1 MAVRLRGV
9 VSEAQELVPI
19 YAVMLV
25 VIAANAAL
33 QGNLVANGNL
43 TDLLV
48 QLAPYIL
55 AAMAQTLVMLL
66 AGIDLS
72 VGAMMSLASTL
83 LATHLGHGSVDLVV
97 ILVVLA
103 LTGALGALTGVLIAV
118 LRLPAIVVTLATSF
132 LWGGLALAILPEP
145 GGAVPD
151 GDAVWITGT
160 YGAVPMV
167 AVLLVICFAAWGHL
181 RKTRTGLRIYA
192 VGDGARAA
200 QVTGLSVPAAHAWAF
215 GLAGI
220 LSGLAGLVLSAQTG
234 SGDPN
239 IGDPFTL
246 SSIAAAVLGGVSFF
260 GGEGRMSGSV
270 AGAVVIGMLVNLLL
284 YANVSSFYQYIVQGA
299 ILIAVVAFTT
309 WRKGVSLA
317 ALAARGQGATELRE
331 A

>member
-1 MAVRLRGV
+1 MGARLRV
-9 VSEAQELVPI
+9 LLSDVQELVPI
-19 YAVMLV
+19 YAVMIV

-33 QGNLVANGNL
+33 QGNLVSNGNL

-83 LATHLGHGSVDLVV
+83 LAKHLGHGSTDVLVV
-97 ILVVLA
+97 LVVLA
-103 LTGALGALTGVLIAV
+103 ITGALGALTGVLIAV
-118 LRLPAIVVTLATSF
+118 LRLPAIIVTLATSF
-132 LWGGLALAILPEP
+132 LWGGLALQILPEP
-145 GGAVPD
+145 GGNVPD
-151 GDAVWITGT
+151 GVSVWVTGS

-167 AVLLVICFAAWGHL
+167 AVLLVICFLAWGHL
-181 RKTRTGLRIYA
+181 RRTRTGLRIYA
-192 VGDGARAA
+192 AGDAARAA

-215 GLAGI
+215 GLAGV
-220 LSGLAGLVLSAQTG
+220 LAGLAGLVLSCQTS
-234 SGDPN
+234 SGDPS

-246 SSIAAAVLGGVSFF
+246 SAIAAAVLGGVSFF
-260 GGEGRMSGSV
+260 GGEGRMAGSV

-317 ALAARGQGATELRE
+317 ALASGGQGATELRE
-331 A
+331 G